1 MKKDVFFKN
10 IVLKTMSVFSLCYP
24 LSFYAY
30 FKKKKTQLRTWW
42 LVSFFKKCGSD
53 CRFGKIGALINPNRM
68 ILGHN
73 VIFADCFHLTAFTH
87 WGKEIIAED
96 AKECLIQIGNNCTFG
111 AYNHITSINSIV
123 IGDGC
128 LTGKWVTI
136 TDNAHGKTDYDNLL
150 IPPSERKLYSNGPVV
165 IGKNVWIGDKVTI
178 LPNVSIGDGAV
189 IAANAVVTKDIPP
202 YCVVAGVPAR
212 IIKKK

>member
-1 MKKDVFFKN
+1 MKISLLIKN
-10 IVLKTMSVFSLCYP
+10 IALKAMYVLSLCYP
-24 LSFYAY
+24 LSLYAY
-30 FKKKKTQLRTWW
+30 LKQKKIQLRTWW
-42 LVSFFKKCGSD
+42 LVSFFKECGRD
-53 CRFGKIGALINPNRM
+53 CRFGKIGALVNPGR
-68 ILGHN
+68 ITLGHN
-73 VIFADCFHLTAFTH
+73 VIFADFFYLTAFTH
-87 WGKEIIAED
+87 WGNEKIAED

-136 TDNAHGKTDYDNLL
+136 TDNAHGTTDYDNLL
-150 IPPSERKLYSNGPVV
+150 IPPSERRLYSNGPVV